1 VWIFRKSCRGSE
13 IAGQN
18 FGAAGSCLEIH
29 ARNLTKYTKAE
40 LLQSFLLISR
50 VLYISRLIRSG
61 DSAGIGL
68 LAKSPLSPKAAR
80 FTPANTLQ
88 TVVF

>member
-1 VWIFRKSCRGSE
+1 VRLPGKIS
-13 IAGQN
+13 GQR
-18 FGAAGSCLEIH
+18 FPREIH

-40 LLQSFLLISR
+40 SLQSFLLISR
-50 VLYISRLIRSG
+50 ILCISRLTLSDG
-61 DSAGIGL
+61 GAGAGL
-68 LAKSPLSPKAAR
+68 LTKAPSSPKAAR